1 MTVSDS
7 TSTPLVDMASPRQAL
22 EDTLL
27 SGGLADISV
36 KAAMAMFRLVAVV
49 VEHTLHVEGTEDTTK
64 VEMAE
69 GLHRCF
75 GVRLAAL

>member
-36 KAAMAMFRLVAVV
+36 KAAMATFRLVAVV
-49 VEHTLHVEGTEDTTK
+49 VDTLHVEDREDTTK

>member
-7 TSTPLVDMASPRQAL
+7 TSTLLVDMAPPRQAR
-22 EDTLL
+22 EDTLQ
-27 SGGLADISV
+27 SGVLADISA
-36 KAAMAMFRLVAVV
+36 KAAMATFRSVV
-49 VEHTLHVEGTEDTTK
+49 VVVDTLHVEGTEDTTK
-64 VEMAE
+64 VEIAE